1 MTSKFLGIFLI
12 ISLITVGAFAL
23 LSIGVHEHT
32 NSYSCP
38 ISTINGGVGCMI
50 DIHEDLLTSAFYHI
64 SGMHS
69 FTNGIGGASVNIS
82 LLIIF
87 LFTIILIL
95 RIFTLNFDISFLTLF
110 YQRRQKTHEYLA
122 IYWKPFLRWIVF
134 RNKTIA

>member
-23 LSIGVHEHT
+23 LSIGVHEHA

-38 ISTINGGVGCMI
+38 ISTINGGVGCMV
-50 DIHEDLLTSAFYHI
+50 DTHKDLLTSAFYHI
-64 SGMHS
+64 FGMHS
-69 FTNGIGGASVNIS
+69 FTNAIIGSSVNIS

-87 LFTIILIL
+87 LFTVVLIL
-95 RIFTLNFDISFLTLF
+95 RIFTLNFDISFSTLF
-110 YQRRQKTHEYLA
+110 YQRYQKTHEYIA
-122 IYWKPFLRWIVF
+122 IYWKSFLRWIVF